1 MNVNF
6 CQMTS
11 SWSLDAEDGTVETG
25 DAGAMIPLRELLGGA
40 SAGLAG
46 KAWSGEPCKDLAT
59 WESVAPCVSCSSEG
73 ISNARWGV
81 AWAKEAP
88 TLGDS
93 EWNSMVKRL

>member
-40 SAGLAG
+40 SAGLG
-46 KAWSGEPCKDLAT
+46 RSGEPCKDLAT
-59 WESVAPCVSCSSEG
+59 WESVAPCVSCSSEDVG
-73 ISNARWGV
+73 NARWGV

-88 TLGDS
+88 TLRDS